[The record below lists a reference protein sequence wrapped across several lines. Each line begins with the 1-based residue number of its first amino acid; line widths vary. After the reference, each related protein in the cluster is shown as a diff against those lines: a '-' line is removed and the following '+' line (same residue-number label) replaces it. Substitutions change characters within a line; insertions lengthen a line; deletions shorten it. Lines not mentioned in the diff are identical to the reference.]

1 MFDDA
6 YSLNAKPLADIRFH
20 RADATET
27 DDTLLQWD
35 STRTLQAG
43 QVSLASYD

>member
-6 YSLNAKPLADIRFH
+6 YSLNANPLADIRFH

-27 DDTLLQWD
+27 DDILLQWE
-35 STRTLQAG
+35 QPP
-43 QVSLASYD
+43 QPASASSQLSQI